1 MNKNTSNDS
10 EKETLDFSSIKNS
23 SKFKNSPQI
32 NDLVHHQ
39 ISDKSQF
46 HEDLLVDHEIVDHE
60 ITNNPEIS
68 RDSAITQELE
78 ITPYQKALFK
88 KRIFW
93 QATIFALKIVIPVVI
108 MAIILM
114 QFTK

>member
-1 MNKNTSNDS
+1 MNKNTADDL
-10 EKETLDFSSIKNS
+10 EKKTLDSLMKKNS
-23 SKFKNSPQI
+23 FQSKNSFQI
-32 NDLVHHQ
+32 NDLAQDQ
-39 ISDKSQF
+39 ITEKSQF
-46 HEDLLVDHEIVDHE
+46 YEDLSIDHQIA
-60 ITNNPEIS
+60 NNPEIS
-68 RDSAITQELE
+68 QDSSITKELE

>member
-1 MNKNTSNDS
+1 MNKNTSNDF
-10 EKETLDFSSIKNS
+10 EKETPDFLAIKNS
-23 SKFKNSPQI
+23 SQSKNSFQI
-32 NDLVHHQ
+32 NDLTQDQ
-39 ISDKSQF
+39 ISKKSQF

-60 ITNNPEIS
+60 IINNPEIS

>member
-1 MNKNTSNDS
+1 MNKNTSNDF
-10 EKETLDFSSIKNS
+10 EKETPDFLAIKNS
-23 SKFKNSPQI
+23 SQSKTFQI
-32 NDLVHHQ
+32 NDLTQDQ
-39 ISDKSQF
+39 ISEKSQF
-46 HEDLLVDHEIVDHE
+46 HEDILVDHENI
-60 ITNNPEIS
+60 NNPEIS

>member
-1 MNKNTSNDS
+1 MNKNTSNDF
-10 EKETLDFSSIKNS
+10 EKETPDFLAIKNS
-23 SKFKNSPQI
+23 SQSKNSFQI
-32 NDLVHHQ
+32 NDLTQDQ
-39 ISDKSQF
+39 ISKKSQF
-46 HEDLLVDHEIVDHE
+46 HEDLLVDHENI
-60 ITNNPEIS
+60 NNPEIS
-68 RDSAITQELE
+68 RDSSITQEFE

>member
-1 MNKNTSNDS
+1 MNKNTSNDF
-10 EKETLDFSSIKNS
+10 EKETPDFLAIKNS
-23 SKFKNSPQI
+23 SQSKNSF
-32 NDLVHHQ
+32 Q
-39 ISDKSQF
+39 ISDLTQDQISEKSQF
-46 HEDLLVDHEIVDHE
+46 HEDLLVDNEN
-60 ITNNPEIS
+60 TNNPEIS
-68 RDSAITQELE
+68 RDSSITQEFE

>member
-1 MNKNTSNDS
+1 MNKNTSNDF
-10 EKETLDFSSIKNS
+10 EKKTPDFLTIKNS
-23 SKFKNSPQI
+23 SQSKNSFQI
-32 NDLVHHQ
+32 NDLTQDQ
-39 ISDKSQF
+39 ISEKSQF
-46 HEDLLVDHEIVDHE
+46 HEDLLGVHE

-68 RDSAITQELE
+68 RDSSITQELE

-88 KRIFW
+88 KRILW

-108 MAIILM
+108 IAIILM

>member
-1 MNKNTSNDS
+1 MNKNTSDDF
-10 EKETLDFSSIKNS
+10 EKQTPDFLAIKNS
-23 SKFKNSPQI
+23 SQSKNSFQI
-32 NDLVHHQ
+32 NDLTQDQ
-39 ISDKSQF
+39 ISEKLQF
-46 HEDLLVDHEIVDHE
+46 HEDLLGDHK

-68 RDSAITQELE
+68 RDSAINQELE

>member
-1 MNKNTSNDS
+1 MNKNTSNDF
-10 EKETLDFSSIKNS
+10 EKETPDFLAIKNS
-23 SKFKNSPQI
+23 SQSKNSF
-32 NDLVHHQ
+32 Q
-39 ISDKSQF
+39 ISDLTQDQISEKSQF
-46 HEDLLVDHEIVDHE
+46 HEDLLVDNEN
-60 ITNNPEIS
+60 TNNPEIS
-68 RDSAITQELE
+68 RDSAITQEFE

>member
-1 MNKNTSNDS
+1 MNKNTSNKIIKKTS
-10 EKETLDFSSIKNS
+10 KIFPLQDFEIADDEIFNK
-23 SKFKNSPQI
+23 K
-32 NDLVHHQ
+32 
-39 ISDKSQF
+39 
-46 HEDLLVDHEIVDHE
+46 EIVK
-60 ITNNPEIS
+60 NNKFQN
-68 RDSAITQELE
+68 DSNLEHQDLEE